1 MARAHGQSTRSN
13 ATGRLL
19 RKTAAV
25 NPSGPRYFGTQ
36 ARNRRV
42 TMAINDVIGVLLI
55 VALLAVVLWRIFE
68 VRLDH
73 KNRKKVDDTILDNE
87 RNKMD
92 DDV

>member
-1 MARAHGQSTRSN
+1 MVGIS
-13 ATGRLL
+13 
-19 RKTAAV
+19 
-25 NPSGPRYFGTQ
+25 
-36 ARNRRV
+36 
-42 TMAINDVIGVLLI
+42 DVIGTLLI

-73 KNRKKVDDTILDNE
+73 KIRNKVDEAIRDNE